1 MNKKIKQNSY
11 KPDPGQPGKK
21 FFPGTGFLRG
31 CLKPLLALCL
41 VMGMSLGAI
50 WSYDLVTQSP
60 LFRVQKIDVSGT
72 RRISHNE
79 VIFLMGVTRQTNI
92 FSINLGTLEKKITCH
107 PWIAQ
112 ASVKRAGVSTLVV
125 TLVEQ
130 EAMAVVNLEN
140 QARIVINTQGLP
152 FMEFDP
158 QQILQRPLPVISGLE
173 LKKTDTSF
181 HFEGKVFDAILE
193 LVKLQ
198 GFGRIHTIQGDENI
212 GITIGTDDIY
222 NHPPANTQNII
233 PIKLGFDRFGEK
245 QIKAV
250 KISRY
255 MATHFPDKIICAMDL
270 YNIEKVF
277 IKTKENVALHHTL
290 EKGA

>member
-1 MNKKIKQNSY
+1 M
-11 KPDPGQPGKK
+11 
-21 FFPGTGFLRG
+21 RG
-31 CLKPLLALCL
+31 CLKYFIALCL
-41 VMGMSLGAI
+41 VMGMSLGSL

-60 LFRVQKIDVSGT
+60 VFRVQKIEISGT
-72 RRISHNE
+72 RRLSESE
-79 VIFLMGVTRQTNI
+79 VILLMGVTRQTNI
-92 FSINLGTLEKKITCH
+92 FSLNLATLEKQMTCH

-112 ASVKRAGVSTLVV
+112 ASVKRVGTSTLVV

-130 EAMAVVNLEN
+130 EALAIVTLGN
-140 QARIVINTQGLP
+140 QAGIVINTQGHP

-158 QQILQRPLPVISGLE
+158 QQAQLSALPVISGLE

-181 HFEGKVFDAILE
+181 HFEGEIFDAILE
-193 LVKLQ
+193 IIKLQ
-198 GFGRIHTIQGDENI
+198 GFGRMHMIQGDEKI
-212 GITIGTDDIY
+212 GITIQTDDIY
-222 NHPPANTQNII
+222 NQTPANTQNLMTL
-233 PIKLGFDRFGEK
+233 KLGFHRFAEK
-245 QIKAV
+245 QIKAI
-250 KISRY
+250 KISGY